1 VVVAEPF
8 EGYLGQDGEAVG
20 SIVVVV
26 VVVDWVNVRVVI
38 WLRVVGGV
46 IEVLGG
52 GKNLRLTGLLVL
64 ERTCLRRWSGKLCW
78 WCD

>member
-26 VVVDWVNVRVVI
+26 VVDWVNVRVVI
-38 WLRVVGGV
+38 WR
-46 IEVLGG
+46 E
-52 GKNLRLTGLLVL
+52 
-64 ERTCLRRWSGKLCW
+64 W
-78 WCD
+78 

>member
-26 VVVDWVNVRVVI
+26 VDWVNVRVVI
-38 WLRVVGGV
+38 WR
-46 IEVLGG
+46 E
-52 GKNLRLTGLLVL
+52 
-64 ERTCLRRWSGKLCW
+64 W
-78 WCD
+78 